1 VEKTRETRRDIVRRT
16 ADGLLSVPPL
26 IFRGV
31 RRKLLKTALENMQI
45 DVSPLHFEIMR
56 LLKED
61 GTLHITGI
69 GERLQVARAQMTHLI
84 DKLVDMEMVERQ
96 ADSKDRRMTN
106 IVLTGKGSAFLE
118 KHGGNIRKA
127 TKEILSG
134 LTDEELAELSASLEK
149 LRDIL
154 SRLQ

>member
-1 VEKTRETRRDIVRRT
+1 MRKDILERT
-16 ADGLLSVPPL
+16 ATDLLSVPPL

-31 RRKLLKTALENMQI
+31 RRKLLKTALDSINVDI
-45 DVSPLHFEIMR
+45 SPLHFEIMR
-56 LLKED
+56 LVKED
-61 GTLHITGI
+61 GTLHITEI
-69 GERLQVARAQMTHLI
+69 GERLQIARAQMTHLI

-96 ADSKDRRMTN
+96 ADSNDRRMTN
-106 IVLTGKGSAFLE
+106 IVLTGKGNAFLE